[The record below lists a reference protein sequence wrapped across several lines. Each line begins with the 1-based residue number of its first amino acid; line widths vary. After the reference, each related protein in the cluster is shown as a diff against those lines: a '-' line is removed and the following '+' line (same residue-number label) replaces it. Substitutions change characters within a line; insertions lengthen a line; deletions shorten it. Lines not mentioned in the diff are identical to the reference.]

1 LSPGPAPTH
10 TATLAAGKRL
20 ERYELLCPVAE
31 GGMASIWAARQH
43 GKYGFEKL
51 VAVKTILPELAR
63 QPHFRSMFLDE
74 ARIASRVD
82 HPNVARILDVG
93 EEDDVLYLV
102 MEWVDGDSLWSLRQ
116 RLSEEGRT
124 LPAGI
129 LLRILADVCGGLH
142 AVHEIRDASGTRLSV
157 VHRDVSPDNI
167 LVDLHGSAKLID
179 FGVAKARNRY
189 VEETVTGVLKG
200 KLHYM
205 APEQALFRPVD
216 RRTDIW
222 AVGAILYRFFAGV
235 PPYRGETREE
245 TLLLLGS
252 GAKPA
257 PLPPTVPLAVAT
269 VTERALMYNPDERYA
284 TAAELKA
291 ALEAA
296 LVAIHARTTTED
308 VAEFVSTRMAD
319 VIEARRAATS
329 HAARTAPGRPPDPD
343 DQDDNVPTPVLDWPK
358 LPLEPDDPL
367 APIMSAAGAPD
378 LAFASPLARRS
389 PRRGRRA
396 FLVVAIVAFG
406 ILGAAL
412 GRRERTA
419 TTAFSA
425 PVVVAP
431 PVPTVARAP
440 PPSSVVPP
448 LRMIVGTVAS
458 AAEPTKAVT
467 ATSPRPA
474 PRARPAPTRPRRVAR
489 PPRATPVASTPAVAP
504 APAAH
509 SAVDDGF

>member
-1 LSPGPAPTH
+1 
-10 TATLAAGKRL
+10 
-20 ERYELLCPVAE
+20 
-31 GGMASIWAARQH
+31 MASIWAARQH

-93 EEDDVLYLV
+93 EEEDLLYLV

-142 AVHEIRDASGTRLSV
+142 AVHEIRDASGARLSV

-179 FGVAKARNRY
+179 FGVAKARNRC
-189 VEETVTGVLKG
+189 VEETVSGVLKG

-257 PLPPTVPLAVAT
+257 PLPSTVPFAVAT
-269 VTERALMYNPDERYA
+269 VTERALMHNPDERYA

-308 VAEFVSTRMAD
+308 VAEFISTRMAD

-329 HAARTAPGRPPDPD
+329 QAGRTVPGRPTDPD
-343 DQDDNVPTPVLDWPK
+343 EPDDDVPTPVLDWPK
-358 LPLEPDDPL
+358 LPLELDAPL

-378 LAFASPLARRS
+378 MAFASPLVRRS
-389 PRRGRRA
+389 ARRGRRA
-396 FLVVAIVAFG
+396 FLVVAVVALG

-412 GRRERTA
+412 GRRERA
-419 TTAFSA
+419 AMLAFST
-425 PVVVAP
+425 PVVVP

-440 PPSSVVPP
+440 PPASVVPP
-448 LRMIVGTVAS
+448 LRMIVGTAAS
-458 AAEPTKAVT
+458 AAGPTRAATVT
-467 ATSPRPA
+467 SASPA
-474 PRARPAPTRPRRVAR
+474 SPRARPAPPRPRRVVR
-489 PPRATPVASTPAVAP
+489 PRAPPAASTPAPPPPPRP
-504 APAAH
+504 APPSPAPSAA
-509 SAVDDGF
+509 DDGF